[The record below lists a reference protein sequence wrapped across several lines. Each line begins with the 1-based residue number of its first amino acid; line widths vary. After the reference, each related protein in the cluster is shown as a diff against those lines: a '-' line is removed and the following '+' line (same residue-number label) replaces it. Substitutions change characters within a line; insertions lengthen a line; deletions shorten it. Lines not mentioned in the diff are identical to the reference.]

1 MSDGAPRVRG
11 YRWAGVRSG
20 IKQRGPDVML
30 LASDRPAAA
39 AGVLTRNR
47 VASAPVQVT
56 RAHLR
61 AGTARAVVANSG
73 CSNVAMGTQGM
84 RDARTMAALAGL
96 ALGARPREV
105 LVASTGVIGQPLPMA
120 KIASGISRAARAL
133 APDGIGAAARAILT
147 TDRVPKLAS
156 ASLRVGATRCRV
168 AGIAKGSGMIA
179 PDMATMLSF
188 VVTDAGVHP
197 RVLAALWRAVADE
210 TYNRVTVDGETS
222 TSDTALVLANGA
234 AGARTIAAASGRD
247 ALALRA
253 ALGEVAGELAR
264 ALARDGEG
272 ATRLVTVEV
281 SGGRTPAEALLAG
294 RRIANS
300 PLVKTAVFGGDPNWG
315 RILQTVGA
323 ARVGL
328 DLSRCTVRLCGVPV
342 FARGAATGP
351 VARAAAGQRMRRASE
366 VAIAVELGAG
376 RARARLWTCDL
387 SYEYVRVN
395 AEYTT

>member
-1 MSDGAPRVRG
+1 VTPRVRG
-11 YRWAGVRSG
+11 FKWAGVRSG
-20 IKQRGPDVML
+20 IKQRGLDVML

-61 AGTARAVVANSG
+61 GGSARAVVANSG
-73 CSNVAMGTQGM
+73 CSNVAMGAAGM

-96 ALGARPREV
+96 ALGVAPRDV

-133 APDGIGAAARAILT
+133 APEGIGSAARAILT

-156 ASLRVGATRCRV
+156 ATFRVGATRCSV

-188 VVTDAGVHP
+188 VVTDAAVSP
-197 RVLAALWRAVADE
+197 RALAALWRDVAED

-222 TSDTALVLANGA
+222 TSDTAIALANGA
-234 AGARTIAAASGRD
+234 AGARAIARASGRD
-247 ALALRA
+247 ALALKG
-253 ALGEVAGELAR
+253 ALADVAGELAR
-264 ALARDGEG
+264 SLARDGEG
-272 ATRLVTVEV
+272 ATRLVTVLV
-281 SGGRTPAEALLAG
+281 SGGRSPAEALLAG

-300 PLVKTAVFGGDPNWG
+300 LLVKTAVFGGDPNWG

-323 ARVGL
+323 ARVSL
-328 DLSRCTVRLCGVPV
+328 DLARCTVRLCGVPV
-342 FARGAATGP
+342 FAHGASTGAA
-351 VARAAAGQRMRRASE
+351 ARASAGRRMRRAKE
-366 VAIAVELGAG
+366 IAIQIDLGAG
-376 RARARLWTCDL
+376 RAKARLWTCDL